1 MNRKLTWVYTALLA
15 AVLLVNF
22 VMLRRLDAS
31 ERRRQASRAEY
42 REFRE
47 SLVVLIAKNDVKH
60 NELTAELRRLKA
72 EFADA
77 NKRIGYINSVIP
89 VQAMRDRA
97 EQR

>member
-1 MNRKLTWVYTALLA
+1 MKSKLGWVYTALLA

-31 ERRRQASRAEY
+31 ERNRQASRVEY
-42 REFRE
+42 RAFRE
-47 SLVVLIAKNDVKH
+47 SLVTMLAKNDVKH
-60 NELTAELRRLKA
+60 NELTTELKRLKA

-77 NKRIGYINSVIP
+77 NKRINAINNVIP

-97 EQR
+97 ER